1 MRISSALATVALLLA
16 PAALAD
22 LPPGNWAG
30 ETTITITSSFST
42 TLTITKYLTY
52 VNATTTTSSSS
63 YHVTPTG
70 WNITSTGPT
79 AASTINIPTLTAPA
93 TSTLGISPPIATATG
108 AASAQEINF
117 AVAALAGAAAV
128 FLGSL

>member
-1 MRISSALATVALLLA
+1 MRFSSAIAAVALLLA

-22 LPPGNWAG
+22 MPPGDWSG

-52 VNATTTTSSSS
+52 VNASTTSSG

-70 WNITSTGPT
+70 WNVTSTAPT
-79 AASTINIPTLTAPA
+79 AASTINKPTLTAPA
-93 TSTLGISPPIATATG
+93 TATLGISPPIASATG
-108 AASAQEINF
+108 AASAHEINL